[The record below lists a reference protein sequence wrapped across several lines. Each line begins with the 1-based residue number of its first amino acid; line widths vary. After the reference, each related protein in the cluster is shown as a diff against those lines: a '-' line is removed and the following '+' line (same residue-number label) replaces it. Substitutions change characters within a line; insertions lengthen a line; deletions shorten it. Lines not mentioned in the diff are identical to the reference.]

1 MVKLQAPLPFAAAAA
16 QQRCTVKHL
25 DRCVGFRRP
34 AQGQDTC
41 GCNAVANRAGIR
53 RERSNRRRSRRHCVD
68 RHAQRT
74 RGSTG
79 VAGGI
84 GGGSGEAVAAVG
96 ERRRRIGPGP
106 AAVGHRRCPAA
117 SHRQTP

>member
-1 MVKLQAPLPFAAAAA
+1 MPSPTVPLS
-16 QQRCTVKHL
+16 V
-25 DRCVGFRRP
+25 V
-34 AQGQDTC
+34 
-41 GCNAVANRAGIR
+41 
-53 RERSNRRRSRRHCVD
+53 ERGNRRRRRRRCVD

-74 RGSTG
+74 RGCAG

-106 AAVGHRRCPAA
+106 AGVGRRHCPTA

>member
-1 MVKLQAPLPFAAAAA
+1 MPSPTVPLS
-16 QQRCTVKHL
+16 V
-25 DRCVGFRRP
+25 V
-34 AQGQDTC
+34 
-41 GCNAVANRAGIR
+41 
-53 RERSNRRRSRRHCVD
+53 ERGNRRRSRRHCVD

-74 RGSTG
+74 RGSAG

-106 AAVGHRRCPAA
+106 AAVGRRHCPAA